1 MPRYCKRTSRI
12 TLFICLCV
20 GTLRPVGSLAFLRGQ
35 EPVPRPAGPSGGVP
49 GSEPKYRLLRA
60 VAGTKSH
67 EQDGRLVIDDPRT
80 VFSIPADQKVIVY
93 FEWEGAPGTHHLE
106 GFWKNPEGKI
116 VVMSDFNYEAKQM
129 RFGAYWTLT
138 ISEGL
143 MTGLWALEARV
154 DGEVAGV
161 QTFQIV
167 AGPPSAEASVKKL
180 PSRAE
185 IYKLATGAT
194 LDVQRLNATGEVLGT
209 GSAFVVK
216 DGVLLTAYDVI
227 DCAKSLRVVLP
238 DGKQIEA
245 PAILA
250 GDRPQDWVLLQV
262 PPFEVAPLQ
271 VAKPDSWAV
280 GDEYFSLDV
289 PASGGRT
296 LIEGTITGT
305 NDFPDFGKRLHLSF
319 STSPK
324 ASGSPVL
331 NEAGEVIGI
340 MSHGSLLPGIGSIDG
355 FVRIAYPMNLAGV
368 DSPARLNDVLAV
380 PITSVHIPEAGAQP
394 IPLEQFVQ
402 AGGLI
407 PPLTTGE
414 RIIDFGTLALRVIR
428 QGPVPQTEGERFQYS
443 RRDGQIVVFLSVL
456 PNKETKS
463 QLVCRLYDLRNHL
476 VGQTQPVKLNLGAFK
491 RSYSWWSIDIST
503 LRDGLYRADVFIGE
517 QAAWRTFFRLTP

>member
-1 MPRYCKRTSRI
+1 MPRYCKRASRI
-12 TLFICLCV
+12 TLFLGLCV
-20 GTLRPVGSLAFLRGQ
+20 GLLGPVGPLGFVRCQ
-35 EPVPRPAGPSGGVP
+35 EPTPRSAGPSGGVP
-49 GSEPKYRLLRA
+49 GSEPRYRLLRA

-80 VFSIPADQKVIVY
+80 VFNIPADQKVVVY
-93 FEWEGAPGTHHLE
+93 FEWEGTPGTHHLE

-116 VVMSDFNYEAKQM
+116 VVMSDFSYQAKQR

-138 ISEGL
+138 TSEGL
-143 MTGLWALEARV
+143 MTGLWALEAHV

-167 AGPPSAEASVKKL
+167 AGPPSAEPSVKKL

-185 IYKLATGAT
+185 IYKLAMGAT
-194 LDVQRLNATGEVLGT
+194 LDVQRLNAAGEVLGT
-209 GSAFVVK
+209 SSAFVVK

-238 DGKQIEA
+238 DGRQIESL
-245 PAILA
+245 AILA
-250 GDRPQDWVLLQV
+250 GDRPQDWALLQV
-262 PPFEVAPLQ
+262 PPLGIAPLQ
-271 VAKPDSWAV
+271 FAKPDTWAV
-280 GDEYFSLDV
+280 GDEYFSLDA

-296 LIEGTITGT
+296 LVEGNITGT
-305 NDFPDFGKRLHLSF
+305 HDYPVFGKRLHLSL
-319 STSPK
+319 SASPK

-340 MSHGSLLPGIGSIDG
+340 MSHGSLLPGIGSVDSVARMG
-355 FVRIAYPMNLAGV
+355 YPMNLAGV

-380 PITSVHIPEAGAQP
+380 PITLVHIPEAGAQP

-414 RIIDFGTLALRVIR
+414 RTIDFGTVALRAIR
-428 QGPVPQTEGERFQYS
+428 QGPVPHTEGERFQYS
-443 RRDGQIVVFLSVL
+443 RRDGQIVVFLSLL
-456 PNKETKS
+456 PNKKIKS
-463 QLVCRLYDLRNHL
+463 QLVCRLYDLSNHQ
-476 VGQTQPVKLNLGAFK
+476 VGQTQPVKLNLDALK
-491 RSYSWWSIDIST
+491 RSYTWWSINIST
-503 LRDGLYRADVFIGE
+503 LPDGLYRVDVFIGD